1 MARVPAVEPR
11 AHRVG
16 QIYLHVRVALFEGDA
31 DPGQG
36 PPGADRAGETVD
48 LALGLGPDLGAGRLV
63 MAAPVGEVV
72 ELVGPDRAVR
82 LLLRDLLGEGPGIAH
97 IVHRVGVGHRRDEPQ
112 IDAAQQQHVLFFL
125 ALRLGH
131 DDDGAVAARIA
142 DKREADPG
150 IAGCALDDDP
160 ARPKEPALLGI
171 LDDVERGAVLD
182 RAAGV
187 QELGLAEDRAPGLF
201 RGAAQLDQGS
211 VADRADKA
219 IADIHASPPY
229 RRSGCRCRQH
239 YRAAAREGKPWLGD
253 PTRSAETAQA
263 ASSLTTG
270 RIKLHIY
277 LPRPAAAK
285 IKSAISCGWETRERW
300 PASSSTVVAFMRVAR
315 NRSKSGD
322 IV

>member
-112 IDAAQQQHVLFFL
+112 IDAAQEQHVLFFL

-142 DKREADPG
+142 DKRKTDPG
-150 IAGCALDDDP
+150 IAGGALDDDP
-160 ARPKEPALLGI
+160 ARPKEPALLGV
-171 LDDVERGAVLD
+171 LDDVERRAVLD

-187 QELGLAEDRAPGLF
+187 EELSLAEDRATGLL
-201 RGAAQLDQGS
+201 RGAAQLDQGG

-219 IADIHASPPY
+219 IADIHASPPD
-229 RRSGCRCRQH
+229 RRALPPSQANTIGLPRP
-239 YRAAAREGKPWLGD
+239 RASRAPARGEIPCEQGKFRMLAREGSRKPRFSCFAQGILRTGAGNSNSLLEG
-253 PTRSAETAQA
+253 SAGNY
-263 ASSLTTG
+263 G
-270 RIKLHIY
+270 RISGEQIFY
-277 LPRPAAAK
+277 SR
-285 IKSAISCGWETRERW
+285 C
-300 PASSSTVVAFMRVAR
+300 SSGA
-315 NRSKSGD
+315 
-322 IV
+322 